1 MANERPTVLIVEDDE
16 NIQELLTFLL
26 EREEV
31 AVVIA
36 PDGLKGQEMIE
47 TLDPPSLVLLDVM
60 LPYQDGYQL
69 LAKIRERSGW
79 ESVPVLMLTTKSM
92 ESDIVRGL
100 EGGAND
106 YVIKPFQPLVLLAR
120 IKRYLEG

>member
-92 ESDIVRGL
+92 ENDIVRGL